1 MGLLGSTAVMTV
13 VASSVH
19 RDVQGRQRGRWAE
32 PERHAPSGRPKPP
45 DNRRELLASLEQ
57 LRDAGV
63 LTPAEFDAKQAA
75 ITGA

>member
-1 MGLLGSTAVMTV
+1 MSV

-19 RDVQGRQRGRWAE
+19 RDVQRRQRGRWAE

-45 DNRRELLASLEQ
+45 ENRRELLASLGQ
-57 LRDAGV
+57 LKDAGF
-63 LTPAEFDAKQAA
+63 LTAAEFDAKRAA